1 MERSTETLNPQL
13 RTADEVLVVDA
24 LKALPILMLVVGL
37 PLLAGLLGRAY
48 VGLLWTLL
56 LGVAAVVAT
65 AGEGDNYD
73 MPGLG
78 LHLYG
83 AAALISVLALLF
95 GVTIRRAAR
104 RNGGSV
110 G

>member
-1 MERSTETLNPQL
+1 MERSTEALNRWL

-24 LKALPILMLVVGL
+24 LKALPILMLVVGP

-48 VGLLWTLL
+48 VGLLWSVL
-56 LGVAAVVAT
+56 LGIAAVVAT
-65 AGEGDNYD
+65 AGEGENYD

-78 LHLYG
+78 LAMYGG
-83 AAALISVLALLF
+83 AALVSGIALLF
-95 GVTIRRAAR
+95 GVAIRRAVR

-110 G
+110 D